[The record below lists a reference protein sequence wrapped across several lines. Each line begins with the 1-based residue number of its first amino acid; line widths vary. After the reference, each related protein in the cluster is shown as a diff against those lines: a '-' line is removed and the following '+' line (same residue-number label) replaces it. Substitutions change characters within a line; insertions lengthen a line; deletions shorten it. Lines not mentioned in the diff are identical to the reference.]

1 MNRYV
6 WIFLILG
13 LIASCTEIDE
23 VAQEKTLTSIYVS
36 RPVQIDGKLQE
47 WPAQLD
53 TIYLTD
59 RENLSDNV
67 MIVKSVW
74 SLANLYLAF
83 QVSDFDLRAYQTEL
97 DHKKLFLDDMVEF
110 LLDTQM
116 DRSEKWLGDD
126 IIYHLN
132 LQGQK
137 KDDRGTASGESD
149 ASWHGDAVYGVS
161 LQGTL
166 NDTTDSDQGY
176 VVEVA
181 VPWTEIG
188 RNPESGLEMG
198 LNVACGDNDGKGRM
212 LFDWVDAWPTR
223 SPDVFGTLVLKKE

>member
-1 MNRYV
+1 MTRYIA
-6 WIFLILG
+6 IFLVLG
-13 LIASCTEIDE
+13 LVMSCADLDDVSED
-23 VAQEKTLTSIYVS
+23 KTLTSMYVS
-36 RPVQIDGKLQE
+36 KSIQIDGNLQE

-116 DRSEKWLGDD
+116 DRSEKWLEDD
-126 IIYHLN
+126 IIYHIN

-149 ASWHGDAVYGVS
+149 ASWHGSAVYDTS

-181 VPWTEIG
+181 VPWSEIG
-188 RNPESGLEMG
+188 REPEAGLEMG

-212 LFDWVDAWPTR
+212 LFDWGNAWPTR
-223 SPDVFGTLVLKKE
+223 SPDVFGKLVLQKE

>member
-1 MNRYV
+1 MTRYAWV
-6 WIFLILG
+6 FLILG
-13 LIASCTEIDE
+13 LVASCAEIDD
-23 VAQEKTLTSIYVS
+23 VAQEKTLTSMYVS
-36 RPVQIDGKLQE
+36 RPVQIDGNLQE
-47 WPAQLD
+47 WPAELD
-53 TIYLTD
+53 TLYLTD

-116 DRSEKWLGDD
+116 DRSEKWLADD
-126 IIYHLN
+126 IIYHIN
-132 LQGQK
+132 LLDQK

-149 ASWHGDAVYGVS
+149 ASWHGSAVYDVS

-166 NDTTDSDQGY
+166 YDTTDSDQGY

-181 VPWTEIG
+181 VPWPEIG
-188 RNPESGLEMG
+188 RKPEAGLEMG

-212 LFDWVDAWPTR
+212 LFDWVNAWPTR
-223 SPDVFGTLVLKKE
+223 SPNVFGTLVLER

>member
-6 WIFLILG
+6 WIFLILA
-13 LIASCTEIDE
+13 LITSCAEIDE
-23 VAQEKTLTSIYVS
+23 VAQEKTLTSMYVS
-36 RPVQIDGKLQE
+36 GPVQIDGKLQE

-83 QVSDFDLRAYQTEL
+83 QVSDFDLRAHQTEL

-116 DRSEKWLGDD
+116 DRSEKWLEDD
-126 IIYHLN
+126 IIYHIN
-132 LQGQK
+132 LKGQK

-149 ASWHGDAVYGVS
+149 ASWHGSAVYDVS

-176 VVEVA
+176 VVEIA

-188 RNPESGLEMG
+188 RKPETGQEIG

-212 LFDWVDAWPTR
+212 LFDWANAWPTR
-223 SPDVFGTLVLKKE
+223 SPDAFGKLVLQKE